1 MLQDRR
7 DLCEPCSS
15 DEGVDFTIRG
25 NVGTCLSLV
34 TLEGL
39 AAVSAGDES
48 GGLSTAGKIT
58 IPLGVLGFIGG
69 IAVGW
74 YRLENDKKEKKEQ
87 AKKFKKLEKNLKKK
101 AGTIQKENPM
111 FAGGGVSTSIDG
123 GLYDDPAAAP
133 HKCGWTSAAGRTC
146 AQEATDLHCD
156 RHTCTNADC
165 TNGKE
170 SKATFCDACDIGSG
184 FGGDANV

>member
-1 MLQDRR
+1 M
-7 DLCEPCSS
+7 S
-15 DEGVDFTIRG
+15 I
-25 NVGTCLSLV
+25 
-34 TLEGL
+34 
-39 AAVSAGDES
+39 
-48 GGLSTAGKIT
+48 I
-58 IPLGVLGFIGG
+58 GFIGG

-74 YRLENDKKEKKEQ
+74 YRLENDKKAKEEAKQQAAEFQKEVLSSMTLTQTASKKKKSKSKKKEKK
-87 AKKFKKLEKNLKKK
+87 KKTKVAGENGKSASVTK
-101 AGTIQKENPM
+101 ANPM
-111 FAGGGVSTSIDG
+111 YVPNDGEGGGAAGVITSIDG

-133 HKCGWTSAAGRTC
+133 HKCGWKSAAGRTC